1 MLEIDSFLSTDFL
14 INIVNFIGLSIIC
27 ANQIYIINLLTKKL
41 DTTKSKT
48 NLKETSKYEWMLED
62 IRWKNTSSAPI
73 WSAKIFYGNFRH
85 Y

>member
-27 ANQIYIINLLTKKL
+27 ANQMYIINLQTKKL
-41 DTTKSKT
+41 DTTKSKA
-48 NLKETSKYEWMLED
+48 NLKETSKYEWMLHD
-62 IRWKNTSSAPI
+62 IRRENTISAPI
-73 WSAKIFYGNFRH
+73 WTTKFFYGIFRH